1 MLKSIGTFAL
11 LSMPAFAGTITPML
25 INGKLVKASDHPEM
39 VQIRTNGSECGA
51 TVVGKQVIITA
62 GHCVKTGDTGEFT
75 YKGKK
80 YKAKFTRHPEY
91 PAKDVD
97 LALGLVAKLIKK
109 AKPMTIG
116 GSATVGMNVEMFGRG
131 CTSLDGSDY
140 DPKELRSGTSVITGF
155 YGTDMVTSMPSG
167 AALCF
172 GDSGSGFFADE
183 SGDRVLLGI
192 ASKGNIKDT
201 SYATRLDIVET
212 QEFIETFADDKA
224 VDICGVTIDCL

>member
-1 MLKSIGTFAL
+1 MLKSICTFAL
-11 LSMPAFAGTITPML
+11 LSMPAFGGTLSPLL
-25 INGKLVKASDHPEM
+25 INGKLVKSADHPEM
-39 VQIRTNGSECGA
+39 VQIRTNGAECGA
-51 TVVGKQVIITA
+51 TVVGRQVIITA

-80 YKAKFTRHPEY
+80 YAAKFTRHPDY

-97 LALGLVAKLIKK
+97 VALGLIKK
-109 AKPMTIG
+109 PMKKATPMTIG
-116 GSATVGMNVEMFGRG
+116 GSASVGMTVEMFGRG
-131 CTSLDGSDY
+131 CTSADGSGY
-140 DPKELRSGTSVITGF
+140 DPKELRTGTSVITGF
-155 YGTDMVTSMPSG
+155 SGTDMVTTMPSG

-172 GDSGSGFFADE
+172 GDSGSGFFVDE

-212 QEFIETFADDKA
+212 QKFIEEFADDKA
-224 VDICGVTIDCL
+224 VDICGVTVDCL